1 MERIS
6 SAALQAKIMTTAYI
20 TGLIDDLRHNDKGQA
35 STEYAG
41 ILFVIVAIIAALIGL
56 GFTEVGQ
63 AIKDKMTEAMATS
76 AGGAR
81 EARHED
87 HAIGRSGGPRDRGP
101 TAPSAFGG
109 GPRDRGAG
117 PATVTGCGQVASAAL
132 IPDRR
137 RVGAATIMLVI
148 AR

>member
-1 MERIS
+1 MRNGDSARQTRRGLGFPLQRRRRERVRIS

-63 AIKDKMTEAMATS
+63 AIKDKMTEA
-76 AGGAR
+76 
-81 EARHED
+81 
-87 HAIGRSGGPRDRGP
+87 IGNLG
-101 TAPSAFGG
+101 
-109 GPRDRGAG
+109 
-117 PATVTGCGQVASAAL
+117 
-132 IPDRR
+132 
-137 RVGAATIMLVI
+137 
-148 AR
+148 